1 VKDDVEAVGA
11 LGHFLGEVLEADGTD
26 SGGAMMW
33 ARSSL
38 RVAVWCLRL
47 ARAGGPGQD
56 QAEHEDG
63 GSDMTGRRPHS
74 GLLRARVDGGPHRA
88 NRADLSSRSA
98 SPDRD
103 DVTAT
108 SFDNPRRPGLRSAR
122 VRVLGRAVMW
132 APDVVVT
139 ALMLV
144 AMVDMLAGVFL
155 RYVATW
161 ISARFDLPTVRFF
174 WVEEIGEYPLAR
186 LTFIGPAIGIRRGTH
201 FAVHLVVDRLPP
213 RLRRAVFAGIP
224 STSTS
229 SSRRPWAS
237 GCSCRRSAS
246 VC

>member
-26 SGGAMMW
+26 SGGDDVGEVELAGCG
-33 ARSSL
+33 L
-38 RVAVWCLRL
+38 GLRL

-63 GSDMTGRRPHS
+63 GSDMTGRRPHA
-74 GLLRARVDGGPHRA
+74 GLLRARGVDGGPHRA

-155 RYVATW
+155 RYVVTW

-174 WVEEIGEYPLAR
+174 WVEEIGEYPLAG